1 MEPATNF
8 YCPDH
13 LVSILIKTEKF
24 SFTEMKIPP
33 PQIEK
38 LVMPLLWSNQ
48 HEFSFS

>member
-33 PQIEK
+33 PLNWKASYAPALIK
-38 LVMPLLWSNQ
+38 STWI
-48 HEFSFS
+48 